1 MLQLNKRGG
10 DMTST
15 KPDKAAILNQVVKV
29 VSTKKNVQIFLKLL
43 LIHKSFY
50 SIAKYGK
57 RGRALK
63 TLQI

>member
-29 VSTKKNVQIFLKLL
+29 VSILTFKEQSYIN
-43 LIHKSFY
+43 
-50 SIAKYGK
+50 
-57 RGRALK
+57 
-63 TLQI
+63 